1 MRNAIYKYSGQAL
14 AVTAITLF
22 VNGFYTAVSAE
33 EAIKT
38 TETTTLTQ
46 TQLTPAADNRP
57 VSRLSRLMLN
67 QETMYLPTKL
77 VIGTN
82 NRFLVKGK
90 PGNDVMLYVSP
101 KGDGYKL
108 PNGLALK
115 VGETHESLGG
125 KIPENGILTLEIPV
139 PNEQDWAGHFLFV
152 DAITWTQPDYA
163 DVKQIQLLDATGRR
177 TTDNG
182 LLMTPQVRTTGGSLI
197 MPSMPGMPAGALQQ
211 LTQTSEILGSNDKR
225 RKDLI
230 YDGDRNPDTILD
242 RNSLLNRNGFGG
254 SPLQQVGP

>member
-1 MRNAIYKYSGQAL
+1 MRNAISKRSGHVL
-14 AVTAITLF
+14 AVTLLIA
-22 VNGFYTAVSAE
+22 VAGGFPTDSSAE
-33 EAIKT
+33 ETIKADENT
-38 TETTTLTQ
+38 ALTQ
-46 TQLTPAADNRP
+46 TQATPAEDNRP

-77 VIGTN
+77 IIGTN
-82 NRFLVKGK
+82 NRFLIKGK
-90 PGNDVMLYVSP
+90 PGSNVMLYVSP

-108 PNGLALK
+108 PNGLMLR
-115 VGETHESLGG
+115 VGETHESLGD
-125 KIPENGILTLEIPV
+125 KIPASGILTLEIPV
-139 PNEQDWAGHFLFV
+139 PNEADWAGHFLFV

-177 TTDNG
+177 TTENG
-182 LLMTPQVRTTGGSLI
+182 LIMTPPSTTAGGAFV

-211 LTQTSEILGSNDKR
+211 LTQTSQILGSNDQR

-230 YDGDRNPDTILD
+230 YDGDRNPDTMLD

-254 SPLQQVGP
+254 SPLQQGP